1 MSASPT
7 SPAQIPDSLLVNQ
20 LIREYA
26 IDKAAQRVAEVDA
39 FINAPTKINLLILE
53 VFKGLVSNRV
63 A

>member
-1 MSASPT
+1 MSTSPT
-7 SPAQIPDSLLVNQ
+7 SPARIPDANLVNQ

-26 IDKAAQRVAEVDA
+26 VEKAAQRVAEVDA